1 MEQSCKSCG
10 KNFNSLKSLW
20 FHEANNSC
28 SFKCDNCDRNFLSLS
43 EVKEHK
49 DAKHRNEK
57 WQVSPKFEKN
67 NKASENICREIVA
80 ELLEECLNKFGS
92 EDIVKKV
99 VNKDAKP
106 IEDKSGTQASKV
118 SSSSP
123 VVGVWVADPSL
134 PEGWK
139 TCVIS
144 KGELRSGGS
153 TTPEKRMFYSPCG
166 KLFSSRLSL
175 DRFFEGQQ
183 NVLGRQ
189 KKGKVQTKLP
199 LKSPKSE
206 VIRPADLCMPK
217 VEAPDSEEEASDAIS
232 LSDEDF
238 EEENKSKRKYDD
250 ESVTKYR
257 KSKKIKLSEQDD
269 DVPHNLT
276 PAQEKILVECY
287 EEWPLPFPD
296 LVEQLVKDTGLEAWV
311 IDDWFVRRTN
321 RCLRMLFCQGT

>member
-10 KNFNSLKSLW
+10 KHFSSLKSLW
-20 FHEANNSC
+20 FHEANKC
-28 SFKCDNCDRNFLSLS
+28 SFKCDICDKNFKSLS

-67 NKASENICREIVA
+67 NKAVESICGEIIA
-80 ELLEECLNKFGS
+80 ELLEECLNKFCS
-92 EDIVKKV
+92 EKNANLKTT
-99 VNKDAKP
+99 N
-106 IEDKSGTQASKV
+106 GNHTQASKV
-118 SSSSP
+118 SSSSS

-144 KGELRSGGS
+144 KGELRPGGS

-175 DRFFEGQQ
+175 DRFFVGQQ
-183 NVLGRQ
+183 SVAGRQ
-189 KKGKVQTKLP
+189 KKGVQTKLP
-199 LKSPKSE
+199 VKSPKSE

-238 EEENKSKRKYDD
+238 EEENKSKRKFDD
-250 ESVTKYR
+250 ESITKYR

-269 DVPHNLT
+269 NVSHALT

-296 LVEQLVKDTGLEAWV
+296 LVQQLVKDTGLEAWV

-321 RCLRMLFCQGT
+321 RCLRMLFCQDT

>member
-10 KNFNSLKSLW
+10 KNFGSLKSLW
-20 FHEANNSC
+20 FHEANKSC
-28 SFKCDNCDRNFLSLS
+28 SFKCNNCDRNFMSLS
-43 EVKEHK
+43 EMKEHK

-57 WQVSPKFEKN
+57 WQVSPKFERN
-67 NKASENICREIVA
+67 NKAVENICGDIVS
-80 ELLEECLNKFGS
+80 ELLEECFNKFGS
-92 EDIVKKV
+92 EDIVKAI
-99 VNKDAKP
+99 NDGAKL
-106 IEDKSGTQASKV
+106 IDDNNSTQASKV

-139 TCVIS
+139 TCVIR
-144 KGELRSGGS
+144 KGETRYGGS

-175 DRFFEGQQ
+175 DRFFEGQS
-183 NVLGRQ
+183 VVGRQ
-189 KKGKVQTKLP
+189 KKGKVQTRLP
-199 LKSPKSE
+199 LKSPKSD
-206 VIRPADLCMPK
+206 VIRPADLCTPK

-238 EEENKSKRKYDD
+238 EEETKSKRKYDD

-257 KSKKIKLSEQDD
+257 KSKKIKLSEQDY
-269 DVPHNLT
+269 DVSHTLT

-321 RCLRMLFCQGT
+321 RCLRMLFCQDT

>member
-1 MEQSCKSCG
+1 M
-10 KNFNSLKSLW
+10 
-20 FHEANNSC
+20 
-28 SFKCDNCDRNFLSLS
+28 
-43 EVKEHK
+43 KEHK

-57 WQVSPKFEKN
+57 WQVSPKFERN
-67 NKASENICREIVA
+67 SKAVEHICVEIVS

-92 EDIVKKV
+92 EEEDIV
-99 VNKDAKP
+99 DAKP
-106 IEDKSGTQASKV
+106 IDDNNRTQQASKV

-144 KGELRSGGS
+144 KGETRYGGS

-175 DRFFEGQQ
+175 DRFFEGQS
-183 NVLGRQ
+183 VVGRQ
-189 KKGKVQTKLP
+189 KKGIVQTKLP

-206 VIRPADLCMPK
+206 VIRPADLCVPK

-238 EEENKSKRKYDD
+238 EEETKSKRKYDD
-250 ESVTKYR
+250 INVTKYR

-269 DVPHNLT
+269 NVSHTLT

-296 LVEQLVKDTGLEAWV
+296 LVEQLVKDTGLEAWA

-321 RCLRMLFCQGT
+321 RCLRILFCQDT